1 MNRPAANRVDASRA
15 IARICA
21 AVLREPDRVD
31 QIRHHAVQET
41 YQIRPHRHRD
51 LIQFDLV
58 CRCAGSAMAGT
69 HAADFEREAA
79 IFVRPGIMHGYV
91 LRPLG
96 PGAGV
101 INLRLRANGL
111 RLPNPC
117 PIAPIHI
124 AVPWAREIE
133 TSLRLAS
140 RTRQDSRGLIHLAHL
155 VNALARWPGVE
166 GIDERAHAEG
176 DPLIERSLHRIDSR
190 LDQPL
195 DVAEMADKQGISIR
209 QFNRRFRAATGQS
222 PSAYVAS
229 RRLALAEQLLADES
243 QPVSR
248 VALRLGF
255 ASLASFDRWFRSH
268 RGVSPSRHRAE
279 SHVM

>member
-1 MNRPAANRVDASRA
+1 VNRSASNRADASRA

-31 QIRHHAVQET
+31 QVRYHAVQET

-58 CRCAGSAMAGT
+58 CGCAGSVMAGT
-69 HAADFEREAA
+69 HAAEFEREAA
-79 IFVRPGIMHGYV
+79 IFVRPGVMHGYV

-101 INLRLRANGL
+101 INLRLRASGL
-111 RLPNPC
+111 RLPKPC
-117 PIAPIHI
+117 PIAPIHV
-124 AVPWAREIE
+124 AVPWARQIE

-140 RTRQDSRGLIHLAHL
+140 HTRRGSGGLIHLAHL

-176 DPLIERSLHRIDSR
+176 DPLIEQTLRQIDQQ
-190 LDQPL
+190 LDRPRN
-195 DVAEMADKQGISIR
+195 VVEMADRQGLSVR
-209 QFNRRFRAATGQS
+209 QFTRRFRNATGQS
-222 PSAYVAS
+222 PSTYVAS

-248 VALRLGF
+248 VASRLGF
-255 ASLASFDRWFRSH
+255 ASLASFDRWFRTH
-268 RGVSPSRHRAE
+268 RGVSPSRHRVE
-279 SHVM
+279 SQVM